1 MARWVLALA
10 GIWILLGVATP
21 DQLIYE
27 PELPELPADLDAWLA
42 SIESQAA
49 SAYPLISD
57 TEKRIRWQQPGART
71 GIAVVYLHGF
81 SATRQEIAPVPEM
94 VADALGANLFETR
107 LTGHGRLEGAM
118 LDTTAEDWLDDAAE
132 ALAVGERIGGRTV
145 LIATSTGATLAVA
158 LIDDRRMRNVDS
170 FVMISPNFGPKN
182 ESGKWLTRPGGPI
195 IGRLLVGDTRDW
207 QAHND
212 LQERY
217 WSTSYPTS
225 TLVEVMRLV
234 DRANAPP
241 SRVFSGDVLMLY
253 SPDDEVVSTEAF
265 MRAFEELSA
274 RNKQAIVVEDAEDP
288 YQHVL
293 AGRILSPGKTD
304 DVVAT
309 IVEFVAREN

>member
-10 GIWILLGVATP
+10 GLWILLRVATP
-21 DQLIYE
+21 DPLIYE

-42 SIESQAA
+42 SSESQAA
-49 SAYPLISD
+49 SAYPLIPD
-57 TEKRIRWQQPGART
+57 TEKRIRWQQPGVRT
-71 GIAVVYLHGF
+71 GISVVYLHGF

-132 ALAVGERIGGRTV
+132 ALAVGARIGERIV

-158 LIDDRRMRNVDS
+158 LADERRMRNVDS
-170 FVMISPNFGPKN
+170 IVMISPNFGPKDKTGN
-182 ESGKWLTRPGGPI
+182 WLTRPGGPI
-195 IGRLLVGDTRDW
+195 LGRLLIGDSRRW
-207 QAHND
+207 QAHNE

-234 DRANAPP
+234 DRANSVP
-241 SRVFSGDVLMLY
+241 SRSCSQDILMFY
-253 SPDDEVVSTEAF
+253 SAEDEVVSPEAF
-265 MRAFEELSA
+265 LRAFDKLCA
-274 RNKQAIVVEDAEDP
+274 PRKQAIAVEDAEDP
-288 YQHVL
+288 YHHVL

-309 IVEFVAREN
+309 IVEFVTRED